1 MRLTVFASGSSGNAL
16 LVEAGATRVLL
27 DCGVSCRRLSRYL
40 ADRGLRP
47 DDLHGV
53 VLSHEHHDH
62 VSGLRTLLGRY
73 TIPLLATAGTAAGL
87 NGSGSVAAVLA
98 SGRQVTIGE
107 LDLLPVATA
116 HDAREPVAFVLR
128 HGRLQVGVLT
138 DTGAVTTLLRERLAG
153 SHALLV
159 EANHDVDM
167 LRLGPYPWP
176 LKQRIASRSG
186 HLSNEQAR
194 ILVESVAHG
203 GLQTVVG
210 MHLSAENNRP
220 ELAARELARPLAGS
234 SVRVAVA
241 QQSEPLEVVVIGEQF
256 GGKEDGHAG

>member
-16 LVEAGATRVLL
+16 LVEAGSTRLLL
-27 DCGVSCRRLSRYL
+27 DCGISCRRLSRHL
-40 ADRGLRP
+40 AERGLAP

-62 VSGLRTLLGRY
+62 VSGLGTLLRRY
-73 TIPLLATAGTAAGL
+73 PVPLLATEGTAAGL
-87 NGSGSVAAVLA
+87 NGSGPVSDVVV
-98 SGRQVTIGE
+98 SGRHVSIGD
-107 LDLLPVATA
+107 LDLLPVATT

-128 HGRLQVGVLT
+128 HGSLQVGVLT
-138 DTGAVTTLLRERLAG
+138 DTGAVTTLLLDRLAG
-153 SHALLV
+153 CHALLV
-159 EANHDVDM
+159 EANHDLDM

-194 ILVESVAHG
+194 ILVEAVAHS
-203 GLQTVVG
+203 GLETVVG

-234 SVRVAVA
+234 PVRVAIA
-241 QQSEPLEVVVIGEQF
+241 RQSEPLEVVVTGMQC
-256 GGKEDGHAG
+256 GGKEDEYAG